1 MTMIEMDVFYET
13 DGGWCIQSPLFGS
26 DERSSVET
34 GIRADHKTR
43 QAGGEACPRR
53 KKSGRHLQFYEGEG
67 FHRWRC
73 SLSRVQPRRM
83 GKSVLILLDTHIVLW
98 LAFDATR
105 LSKKAKTT
113 VEEARQS
120 GEGVAISDITL
131 LELAMLARKKRI
143 LLGLS
148 LGSFL
153 SEVERRFVVLPMN
166 GHICVRA
173 FALPSTYPKDPAD
186 RVIAATALVQGLP
199 LITADREIVRS
210 HAVPTIW

>member
-1 MTMIEMDVFYET
+1 
-13 DGGWCIQSPLFGS
+13 
-26 DERSSVET
+26 
-34 GIRADHKTR
+34 
-43 QAGGEACPRR
+43 
-53 KKSGRHLQFYEGEG
+53 
-67 FHRWRC
+67 
-73 SLSRVQPRRM
+73 M

-98 LAFDATR
+98 LAFDAAR
-105 LSKKAKTT
+105 LSKKTKTT
-113 VEEARQS
+113 IEEARQS

-166 GHICVRA
+166 GHICVRT
-173 FALPSTYPKDPAD
+173 FSLPSTYPKDPAD

-199 LITADREIVRS
+199 LITSDREILRS

>member
-1 MTMIEMDVFYET
+1 
-13 DGGWCIQSPLFGS
+13 
-26 DERSSVET
+26 
-34 GIRADHKTR
+34 
-43 QAGGEACPRR
+43 
-53 KKSGRHLQFYEGEG
+53 
-67 FHRWRC
+67 
-73 SLSRVQPRRM
+73 M

-98 LAFDATR
+98 LAFDAAR

-113 VEEARQS
+113 IEEARQS

-143 LLGLS
+143 LLSLS

-186 RVIAATALVQGLP
+186 RVIAATALVQGLS
-199 LITADREIVRS
+199 LVTADRKIRQS

>member
-1 MTMIEMDVFYET
+1 
-13 DGGWCIQSPLFGS
+13 
-26 DERSSVET
+26 
-34 GIRADHKTR
+34 
-43 QAGGEACPRR
+43 
-53 KKSGRHLQFYEGEG
+53 
-67 FHRWRC
+67 
-73 SLSRVQPRRM
+73 M
-83 GKSVLILLDTHIVLW
+83 GKSGLILLDTHIVLW

-113 VEEARQS
+113 IEEARQS

-153 SEVERRFVVLPMN
+153 AEVERRFVVLPMN

-173 FALPSTYPKDPAD
+173 FALPLTYPKDLAD

-199 LITADREIVRS
+199 LITSDREILRS
-210 HAVPTIW
+210 HAVPTI

>member
-1 MTMIEMDVFYET
+1 
-13 DGGWCIQSPLFGS
+13 
-26 DERSSVET
+26 
-34 GIRADHKTR
+34 
-43 QAGGEACPRR
+43 
-53 KKSGRHLQFYEGEG
+53 
-67 FHRWRC
+67 
-73 SLSRVQPRRM
+73 M

-98 LAFDATR
+98 LAFDAAR

-113 VEEARQS
+113 IEEARQS

-186 RVIAATALVQGLP
+186 RVIASTALVQGLS
-199 LITADREIVRS
+199 LVTADRKIRQS

>member
-1 MTMIEMDVFYET
+1 M
-13 DGGWCIQSPLFGS
+13 
-26 DERSSVET
+26 
-34 GIRADHKTR
+34 
-43 QAGGEACPRR
+43 
-53 KKSGRHLQFYEGEG
+53 
-67 FHRWRC
+67 
-73 SLSRVQPRRM
+73 
-83 GKSVLILLDTHIVLW
+83 ILLDTHIVLW
-98 LAFDATR
+98 LAFDVAR

-113 VEEARQS
+113 VEEERQS

-153 SEVERRFVVLPMN
+153 AEVERRFVVLPMN
-166 GHICVRA
+166 GPICVRA

-186 RVIAATALVQGLP
+186 RVIAATALVQGLS
-199 LITADREIVRS
+199 LLTADREILRS

>member
-1 MTMIEMDVFYET
+1 
-13 DGGWCIQSPLFGS
+13 
-26 DERSSVET
+26 
-34 GIRADHKTR
+34 
-43 QAGGEACPRR
+43 
-53 KKSGRHLQFYEGEG
+53 
-67 FHRWRC
+67 
-73 SLSRVQPRRM
+73 M

-98 LAFDATR
+98 LAFDAAR

-113 VEEARQS
+113 IEEARQS

-186 RVIAATALVQGLP
+186 RVIAATALVQGLS
-199 LITADREIVRS
+199 LVTADRKIRQS

>member
-1 MTMIEMDVFYET
+1 
-13 DGGWCIQSPLFGS
+13 
-26 DERSSVET
+26 
-34 GIRADHKTR
+34 
-43 QAGGEACPRR
+43 
-53 KKSGRHLQFYEGEG
+53 
-67 FHRWRC
+67 
-73 SLSRVQPRRM
+73 M

-98 LAFDATR
+98 LAFDAAR

-113 VEEARQS
+113 IEEARQS

-143 LLGLS
+143 LLSLS

-186 RVIAATALVQGLP
+186 RVIAATALVQGLS
-199 LITADREIVRS
+199 LVTADREIRQS

>member
-1 MTMIEMDVFYET
+1 
-13 DGGWCIQSPLFGS
+13 
-26 DERSSVET
+26 
-34 GIRADHKTR
+34 
-43 QAGGEACPRR
+43 
-53 KKSGRHLQFYEGEG
+53 
-67 FHRWRC
+67 
-73 SLSRVQPRRM
+73 M
-83 GKSVLILLDTHIVLW
+83 GKSGLILLDTHIVLW

-113 VEEARQS
+113 IEEARQS

-153 SEVERRFVVLPMN
+153 AEVERRFVVLPIN
-166 GHICVRA
+166 GHICVHA
-173 FALPSTYPKDPAD
+173 FALPLTYPKDLAD

-199 LITADREIVRS
+199 LITSDREILRS
-210 HAVPTIW
+210 HAVPTI

>member
-1 MTMIEMDVFYET
+1 
-13 DGGWCIQSPLFGS
+13 
-26 DERSSVET
+26 
-34 GIRADHKTR
+34 
-43 QAGGEACPRR
+43 
-53 KKSGRHLQFYEGEG
+53 
-67 FHRWRC
+67 
-73 SLSRVQPRRM
+73 M

-166 GHICVRA
+166 GNICVRT

-199 LITADREIVRS
+199 LITSDREILRS

>member
-1 MTMIEMDVFYET
+1 
-13 DGGWCIQSPLFGS
+13 
-26 DERSSVET
+26 
-34 GIRADHKTR
+34 
-43 QAGGEACPRR
+43 
-53 KKSGRHLQFYEGEG
+53 
-67 FHRWRC
+67 
-73 SLSRVQPRRM
+73 M

-113 VEEARQS
+113 VDAERQS

-143 LLGLS
+143 LLDLG

-166 GHICVRA
+166 GPICVRA

-186 RVIAATALVQGLP
+186 RVIAATALVQGLS
-199 LITADREIVRS
+199 LVTADREILRS

>member
-1 MTMIEMDVFYET
+1 
-13 DGGWCIQSPLFGS
+13 
-26 DERSSVET
+26 
-34 GIRADHKTR
+34 
-43 QAGGEACPRR
+43 
-53 KKSGRHLQFYEGEG
+53 
-67 FHRWRC
+67 
-73 SLSRVQPRRM
+73 M

>member
-1 MTMIEMDVFYET
+1 
-13 DGGWCIQSPLFGS
+13 
-26 DERSSVET
+26 
-34 GIRADHKTR
+34 
-43 QAGGEACPRR
+43 
-53 KKSGRHLQFYEGEG
+53 
-67 FHRWRC
+67 
-73 SLSRVQPRRM
+73 M
-83 GKSVLILLDTHIVLW
+83 GKSGLILLDTHIVLW

-113 VEEARQS
+113 IEEARQS

-153 SEVERRFVVLPMN
+153 AEVERRFVVLPIN

-173 FALPSTYPKDPAD
+173 FALPLTYPKDLAD

-199 LITADREIVRS
+199 LITSDREILRS
-210 HAVPTIW
+210 HAVPTI

>member
-1 MTMIEMDVFYET
+1 
-13 DGGWCIQSPLFGS
+13 
-26 DERSSVET
+26 
-34 GIRADHKTR
+34 
-43 QAGGEACPRR
+43 
-53 KKSGRHLQFYEGEG
+53 
-67 FHRWRC
+67 
-73 SLSRVQPRRM
+73 M

-210 HAVPTIW
+210 HTVPTIW

>member
-1 MTMIEMDVFYET
+1 
-13 DGGWCIQSPLFGS
+13 
-26 DERSSVET
+26 
-34 GIRADHKTR
+34 
-43 QAGGEACPRR
+43 
-53 KKSGRHLQFYEGEG
+53 
-67 FHRWRC
+67 
-73 SLSRVQPRRM
+73 M

-98 LAFDATR
+98 LAFDAAR

-113 VEEARQS
+113 IEEARQS

-186 RVIAATALVQGLP
+186 RVIAATALVQGLS
-199 LITADREIVRS
+199 LVTADREIRQS

>member
-1 MTMIEMDVFYET
+1 
-13 DGGWCIQSPLFGS
+13 
-26 DERSSVET
+26 
-34 GIRADHKTR
+34 
-43 QAGGEACPRR
+43 
-53 KKSGRHLQFYEGEG
+53 
-67 FHRWRC
+67 
-73 SLSRVQPRRM
+73 M

-98 LAFDATR
+98 LAFDAAR

-113 VEEARQS
+113 IEEARQS

-143 LLGLS
+143 LLSLS

-186 RVIAATALVQGLP
+186 RVIAATALVQGLS
-199 LITADREIVRS
+199 LVTADREILRS